1 MLTSTVFGFLV
12 LVLEYVTVG
21 DSELKK
27 FPNQNRPRKDEGVLE
42 ETEVSPRDLRD
53 IKSENIRTFSLVV

>member
-1 MLTSTVFGFLV
+1 MLTGTVFGFLV

-27 FPNQNRPRKDEGVLE
+27 FPNQNRTRKDEGVSG
-42 ETEVSPRDLRD
+42 ETEVTPG
-53 IKSENIRTFSLVV
+53 IQET